1 MKIVM
6 TLALMVSFLI
16 LFSACG
22 KKNTTSTDLR
32 VRKNFYN
39 PSAYLTISHHLE
51 DSILRR
57 KLLNSILDS
66 RIEVNPKQ
74 VEKSL
79 ITDEDEFKFSGDKN
93 LFSNY
98 NLEEYKSLS
107 ENSAKLIVSFEDRLE
122 IYFLPSGILREKV
135 ITDLHLEASEQ
146 RHFDWIQ
153 SDVEFLTKGKIYYLV
168 SSKKTD
174 LLDNDIYFH
183 NQFLALGE
191 SFNEKIFTFSK
202 NQVIELNLAVDYNE
216 KEVIVSTLR
225 GQSIKCTKDM
235 REAGMCDPCFYKI
248 EELTGQIVKNSLQT
262 TQLIDFDITING
274 KKYSLADFHPMKVTN
289 GSFKILIDLKKIIA
303 NEFASVQFTKNAQ
316 PTMTKLV
323 RTFEETS
330 MCAHHNVESNFDI
343 TPTVNMNLDLNVRG
357 RTLKL

>member
-1 MKIVM
+1 M
-6 TLALMVSFLI
+6 TKALMVSFLI

-22 KKNTTSTDLR
+22 KKNSTSTDLR

-39 PSAYLTISHHLE
+39 PSAYLTIKHHSE

-66 RIEVNPKQ
+66 RIEINPKL

-79 ITDEDEFKFSGDKN
+79 IADEDEFKFSGEKTI
-93 LFSNY
+93 FSNY
-98 NLEEYKSLS
+98 NIEEYKNLS

-122 IYFLPSGILREKV
+122 IYFLPSGILKEKV
-135 ITDLHLEASEQ
+135 LSDLHLEASEQ

-202 NQVIELNLAVDYNE
+202 YQVLELKLAVDYIE
-216 KEVIVSTLR
+216 KEVVVSTLR

-248 EELTGQIVKNSLQT
+248 EVLSGQMVKNSLET
-262 TQLIDFDITING
+262 TQLIDFDIHING
-274 KKYSLADFHPMKVTN
+274 KKYSLADFHPVKEKN
-289 GSFKILIDLKKIIA
+289 GSFKILIDLKKILTD
-303 NEFASVQFTKNAQ
+303 EFASVQFTKNAQ
-316 PTMTKLV
+316 PTVTKVV

-330 MCAHHNVESNFDI
+330 MCAHHNVESKFDI
-343 TPTVNMNLDLNVRG
+343 TPSVNMNLDLNVRG